1 MIEIN
6 TKELGKRI
14 KELRTDLGVSQ
25 KELAEKVGVAVNTI
39 SQYESGISKTSIDVL
54 ANLAVEL
61 ETTTDYLLGLCD

>member
-14 KELRTDLGVSQ
+14 KELRTDLGLSQ

-39 SQYESGISKTSIDVL
+39 SQYESGISKTSSDVL
-54 ANLAVEL
+54 AKLAVEL

>member
-14 KELRTDLGVSQ
+14 KELRTDLGLSQ

-39 SQYESGISKTSIDVL
+39 SQYERLFGKIK
-54 ANLAVEL
+54 
-61 ETTTDYLLGLCD
+61 